1 MSDRLPRVLLQD
13 RQSQGAD
20 YCERERRLEERA
32 AGAEQQVASL
42 QALLQGTNSKLKDP
56 AGMGHSFCSWS
67 DRSFYWRGES
77 ASDLCH

>member
-1 MSDRLPRVLLQD
+1 MLLQD

-42 QALLQGTNSKLKDP
+42 QALLQGTNSRPQDF
-56 AGMGHSFCSWS
+56 AGMRQSFCSWS
-67 DRSFYWRGES
+67 DRSFFRHGES